1 MASLLAVP
9 HPPAPAGLSGE
20 DFAVIFKSR
29 ERARSAHFS
38 LHWRSGAAPGSR
50 LGMVVAKRLT
60 RTAIRRN
67 LIKRQARALFA
78 LAVAP
83 LPEPRDVVLRLTR
96 DPRALARAEQY
107 AELQGLFASLG
118 GPRQSVQTVQAVQA
132 GQSEQSRGPA
142 VAAAA
147 PAPAGAMPGEQG

>member
-1 MASLLAVP
+1 MASLPAVP
-9 HPPAPAGLSGE
+9 NPPAPAGLSGE

-38 LHWRSGAAPGSR
+38 LHWRAGAAPQSR

-67 LIKRQARALFA
+67 LIKRQGRALFA
-78 LAVAP
+78 LATAC
-83 LPEPRDVVLRLTR
+83 LPGPRDVVLRLTR

-107 AELQGLFASLG
+107 AELQGLFLSL
-118 GPRQSVQTVQAVQA
+118 A
-132 GQSEQSRGPA
+132 GQQAKVEANADAPVAA
-142 VAAAA
+142 VAAGS
-147 PAPAGAMPGEQG
+147 AGAV

>member
-1 MASLLAVP
+1 
-9 HPPAPAGLSGE
+9 LSGE

-38 LHWRSGAAPGSR
+38 LHWRAGAAPQSR

-67 LIKRQARALFA
+67 LIKRQGRALFA
-78 LAVAP
+78 LAMAS
-83 LPEPRDVVLRLTR
+83 LPGSRDVVLRLTR

-107 AELQGLFASLG
+107 AELQGLFSSL
-118 GPRQSVQTVQAVQA
+118 A
-132 GQSEQSRGPA
+132 GRKAGADAPVAA
-142 VAAAA
+142 VAAN
-147 PAPAGAMPGEQG
+147 PTGAV